1 MKLSSLAGFLEGK
14 HSAVAYR
21 AEIAEELERHLAGLR
36 GPARVAPVEAAEDR
50 DLIFGPREFGRL
62 CSLYASGQ
70 LSAEELAYAA
80 DVLELSERVEF
91 ASESVA
97 HDLGLC
103 TDPEINGPMSA
114 ERALALSGHYNA
126 A

>member
-1 MKLSSLAGFLEGK
+1 MKLSSLADLLDGK
-14 HSAVAYR
+14 LSAAAYR

-36 GPARVAPVEAAEDR
+36 GPARVAPVESAEDR
-50 DLIFGPREFGRL
+50 DLSFGPSEFVRL
-62 CSLYASGQ
+62 CNLYASGQ
-70 LSAEELAYAA
+70 LSAEELAYTA
-80 DVLELSERVEF
+80 DVIELSERVEF

-114 ERALALSGHYNA
+114 ERALALAGQYNA